1 MGGHGPS
8 PPWIRYC
15 ERNYPRFHG
24 FFVKHWRN
32 IRLPRLYLLTVSTSV
47 REILNPPLGS
57 GQFFLRLED
66 VHYAPPKSAVPYFLS
81 RNKHSPGDF
90 VKGPRSVAY
99 SESLADL
106 GGSPPWPKYFQFHAG
121 FFFFFE
127 NLAKSYVGAPPTR
140 NSGSAAENFPRGGG
154 QVNPFASSIFP
165 EYWPHTRGKELIHRG
180 AP

>member
-1 MGGHGPS
+1 MKSIQTPS
-8 PPWIRYC
+8 VAIFFMTYFHTAGWGAWPIAPWIRYC

-32 IRLPRLYLLTVSTSV
+32 IRLPRLYLLTVSASL

-106 GGSPPWPKYFQFHAG
+106 GGSPP
-121 FFFFFE
+121 
-127 NLAKSYVGAPPTR
+127 
-140 NSGSAAENFPRGGG
+140 
-154 QVNPFASSIFP
+154 
-165 EYWPHTRGKELIHRG
+165 
-180 AP
+180 